1 MALASSSM
9 PVIRQVYNSCGIAS
23 VLMVLKPDK
32 NKELDAFLRNLEK
45 KITKNLKLDPVRY
58 DFLDRVQF
66 AAAWLIL
73 HAVFKEPA
81 ILEMLAPS
89 YPDIE
94 NFRPMLESRLD
105 EMVVYQKAGNNARIE
120 KDHARLIERG
130 EITQNVLVSYVQEQ
144 KTDAELRLLGS
155 MFGLVFKAVP
165 EADGG
170 TPLGTV
176 AQVDPRHP
184 EEYMKKVGLL
194 VRQLEAGAVFAN
206 YEYHWLPLRE
216 IGTRIGQFV
225 KEEKQIASASEI
237 SATPHYFKLNNPLSG
252 TILSVTRLDI
262 LAKYIFYLYDFQLSQ
277 QRRILNLLKATLK
290 L

>member
-1 MALASSSM
+1 M

-23 VLMVLKPDK
+23 VLMALKPDK
-32 NKELDAFLRNLEK
+32 NKELDSFLRNLEK
-45 KITKNLKLDPVRY
+45 KVTKALKIDSVRY

-73 HAVFKEPA
+73 HAAFKEPV
-81 ILEMLAPS
+81 ILEKLAPS
-89 YPDIE
+89 LPDIE
-94 NFRPMLESRLD
+94 NFRPVLESRLD
-105 EMVVYQKAGNNARIE
+105 EMVVYQKTGNNAKIE
-120 KDHARLIERG
+120 KDHARLLESG
-130 EITQNVLVSYVQEQ
+130 DVNQNVLVSYIQEQ
-144 KTDAELRLLGS
+144 KTDAELKLLAC

-176 AQVDPRHP
+176 AQVAPRHP

-194 VRQLEAGAVFAN
+194 AKQLEAGAVFAN

-225 KEEKQIASASEI
+225 KEEKQNDNVNDIT
-237 SATPHYFKLNNPLSG
+237 ATPHYFKLNNPLSG
-252 TILSVTRLDI
+252 TILSVKQAAI
-262 LAKYIFYLYDFQLSQ
+262 LERYIFYLFDFRLDQ
-277 QRRILNLLKATLK
+277 QRQSLDLLKTTLK